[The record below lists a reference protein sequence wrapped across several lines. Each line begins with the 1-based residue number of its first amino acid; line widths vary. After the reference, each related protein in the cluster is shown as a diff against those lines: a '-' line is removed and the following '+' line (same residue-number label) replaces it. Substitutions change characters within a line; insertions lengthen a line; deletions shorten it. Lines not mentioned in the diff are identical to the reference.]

1 MKKSSSLRICKSC
14 MASQWTERI
23 FLRAWLRHIMWA
35 VFCPEATSE
44 LQETDTDMHW
54 QIKAKIREEANSE
67 LH

>member
-1 MKKSSSLRICKSC
+1 